1 MSALAWIKSSNT
13 LAKNLC
19 IMIYMWSAI
28 SFMYYL
34 INFQLKY
41 MPGDIYSNSF
51 ATAVAEIL
59 GITAGGVLT
68 KIFGIRNGFI
78 ASYLTSLI
86 GGLAIILFG
95 NNVPSMMPIFVGIA
109 RMGVS
114 SGFNLLYIVN
124 TELFPTLFAATAMGI
139 CNFLA
144 RIVTIMSP

>member
-1 MSALAWIKSSNT
+1 
-13 LAKNLC
+13 
-19 IMIYMWSAI
+19 
-28 SFMYYL
+28 MYYL

-51 ATAVAEIL
+51 ATAIAEII

-68 KIFGIRNGFI
+68 KVFGMRNGFI
-78 ASYLTSLI
+78 ASFLTSLI
-86 GGLAIILFG
+86 GGVAIILFG
-95 NNVPSMMPIFVGIA
+95 RNTPGMMPIFVGVA

-114 SGFNLLYIVN
+114 SGFNLLYIIN